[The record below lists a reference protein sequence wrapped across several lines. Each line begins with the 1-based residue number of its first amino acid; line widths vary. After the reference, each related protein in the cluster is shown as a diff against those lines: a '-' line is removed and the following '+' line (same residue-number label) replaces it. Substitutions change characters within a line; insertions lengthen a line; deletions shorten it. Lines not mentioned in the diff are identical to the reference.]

1 MVCQTELNQTKPN
14 QTKPIIQPNLTE
26 LVLGA
31 IDVRLAVKTGP
42 SSLIGK

>member
-1 MVCQTELNQTKPN
+1 MVCQTELNQTKP
-14 QTKPIIQPNLTE
+14 IIHPTLTE
-26 LVLGA
+26 LALRA